1 MNICEICELSKSRR
15 LNLNKINQNPSK
27 SIGDR
32 LYIDSSWINVPSG
45 GGNKYWFLIVDE
57 LSGYCWARF
66 GRHKYDIVDEIIEV
80 IFKINNDGY
89 KVKTIR
95 LDNAGEH
102 MNLQSEC
109 NRKELGIN
117 FEYTAPYTPQH
128 NGVVERKFQTLYN
141 KIRSCLNQSGIEEH
155 MIKRLWAEC
164 ASTVTKLDNITT
176 HGDKQT
182 IPYEIY
188 HKNKPLFLENMH
200 EFGEIGIIKDCH
212 LKIKFTNKLQFCIF
226 LGYKDD

>member
-1 MNICEICELSKSRR
+1 
-15 LNLNKINQNPSK
+15 
-27 SIGDR
+27 
-32 LYIDSSWINVPSG
+32 
-45 GGNKYWFLIVDE
+45 
-57 LSGYCWARF
+57 
-66 GRHKYDIVDEIIEV
+66 
-80 IFKINNDGY
+80 
-89 KVKTIR
+89 
-95 LDNAGEH
+95 

-141 KIRSCLNQSGIEEH
+141 KIRSFLNQSGIEEH

-188 HKNKPLFLENMH
+188 HKNKPLFLENIH
-200 EFGEIGIIKDCH
+200 EFG
-212 LKIKFTNKLQFCIF
+212 
-226 LGYKDD
+226 

>member
-1 MNICEICELSKSRR
+1 M
-15 LNLNKINQNPSK
+15 
-27 SIGDR
+27 
-32 LYIDSSWINVPSG
+32 
-45 GGNKYWFLIVDE
+45 DE
-57 LSGYCWARF
+57 LSGYFWARF
-66 GRHKYDIVDEIIEV
+66 CRHKYDIVDEIIEV

-141 KIRSCLNQSGIEEH
+141 KIRSFLNQ
-155 MIKRLWAEC
+155 
-164 ASTVTKLDNITT
+164 
-176 HGDKQT
+176 
-182 IPYEIY
+182 
-188 HKNKPLFLENMH
+188 
-200 EFGEIGIIKDCH
+200 
-212 LKIKFTNKLQFCIF
+212 
-226 LGYKDD
+226 